1 MSSLN
6 LSSRHAKCRSCPA
19 SIVWAV
25 SATTGSKMPVDY
37 SPDAAKGNV
46 LLQLDRGQLVAA
58 VLTGPRLAG
67 ARDAGAELRT
77 AHHTTCPNADLHRRR
92 RTTAR
97 TGDTRP

>member
-6 LSSRHAKCRSCPA
+6 LTGATCRSCPA

-25 SATTGSKMPVDY
+25 SSKTGNKMPVDY
-37 SPDAAKGNV
+37 NPNPDKGNV

-58 VLTGPRLAG
+58 VLAGPRLAG
-67 ARDAGAELRT
+67 ARAAGVELRT
-77 AHHTTCPNADLHRRR
+77 AHHTTCPKADLYRRR
-92 RTTAR
+92 RTTAAR